1 MELDMI
7 DTIVYWT
14 SLDGEIDL
22 KNPPSFVLETLER
35 TGKSVDNLEMT
46 LDILTMLGRFQKYN
60 ESKVYV
66 PIRIERKAVEFF
78 GLLK

>member
-22 KNPPSFVLETLER
+22 KNPPVWVLETLER
-35 TGKSVDNLEMT
+35 TGRSVDNLEMT